1 MTRRIHK
8 LLYDVWLSVVQMEEF
23 VADIPDFTA
32 YKNNPLAQGAVN
44 WHLIIVGE
52 ATNKL
57 RQEDPSVTLPEAKR
71 IVGLRNRLVH
81 AYDDVDDGTVW
92 EILQVHL
99 PALKADVRRRIDEIE
114 AAIARNKPDAE

>member
-8 LLYDVWLSVVQMEEF
+8 LLYDVWLSLEQITEF
-23 VADIPDFTA
+23 VADTPNFAA
-32 YKNNPLAQGAVN
+32 YQNSPLTQGAVN

-81 AYDDVDDGTVW
+81 AYDDVDAGTVW
-92 EILQVHL
+92 DILQVHL
-99 PALKADVRRRIDEIE
+99 PALKADVRHRIDAFE
-114 AAIARNKPDAE
+114 ATMP